1 MTATHILIKLSTKG
15 YGWWKEKTDTA
26 LLIAFLL
33 TSGLMKECWAC
44 IAMTFSMLKS
54 PIHQFI
60 GFSFII
66 KPAVEATEVSIAI
79 RRLARW
85 TSVLPTD
92 KGKPTPPQA
101 FGNKSH
107 SSLWRFLHAPLT
119 LMLKT
124 PQWASGVA
132 PWTPPFASERS
143 CEQSFEL
150 PKVYELF

>member
-1 MTATHILIKLSTKG
+1 
-15 YGWWKEKTDTA
+15 
-26 LLIAFLL
+26 
-33 TSGLMKECWAC
+33 
-44 IAMTFSMLKS
+44 MTFSMLISGVGFAIAK
-54 PIHQFI
+54 II

-79 RRLARW
+79 RRLARR
-85 TSVLPTD
+85 TSVLPND

-124 PQWASGVA
+124 PQ
-132 PWTPPFASERS
+132 
-143 CEQSFEL
+143 
-150 PKVYELF
+150 

>member
-1 MTATHILIKLSTKG
+1 MKRERQHNAAHRFSFGKRFDETLMKG
-15 YGWWKEKTDTA
+15 Y
-26 LLIAFLL
+26 
-33 TSGLMKECWAC
+33 C
-44 IAMTFSMLKS
+44 ISCLYIRLS
-54 PIHQFI
+54 NHQFI

-79 RRLARW
+79 RRLARR

-124 PQWASGVA
+124 PQ
-132 PWTPPFASERS
+132 
-143 CEQSFEL
+143 
-150 PKVYELF
+150 

>member
-1 MTATHILIKLSTKG
+1 MKRENGHSLTHRFSFDKRFDERMLSM
-15 YGWWKEKTDTA
+15 YRYD
-26 LLIAFLL
+26 FQYV
-33 TSGLMKECWAC
+33 
-44 IAMTFSMLKS
+44 KS

-79 RRLARW
+79 RRLARR

-124 PQWASGVA
+124 PQ
-132 PWTPPFASERS
+132 
-143 CEQSFEL
+143 
-150 PKVYELF
+150 